1 MEFQPI
7 EGQPVRFPPGKV
19 AVTLGPDLWMAYK
32 RLYARA
38 GTSLSRLPRL
48 RERDFDGRRTVK
60 ITQSELDSLN
70 RGLARLQ
77 APRKRDTGTVFEAQ
91 EQGRTRLFKRLQYL
105 S

>member
-1 MEFQPI
+1 MEFQSI
-7 EGQPVRFPPGKV
+7 QGQPVRFPPGKV
-19 AVTLGPDLWMAYK
+19 AIKLKPELWLPYK

-48 RERDFDGRRTVK
+48 RERDFDGRTVK
-60 ITQSELDSLN
+60 ITPTELASLN

-77 APRKRDTGTVFEAQ
+77 APRKRETGTVFEAQ
-91 EQGRTRLFKRLQYL
+91 EQGKTRLFKRPQYL